1 MDWAIMKTLSTKAA
15 EVVEHQNFYIEKGV
29 KKCKLCGRKIDALD
43 KKACTPASKS
53 ALKIISAMAFCFA
66 AIATTVAIM
75 QSQQTSN
82 QKPNEIKPRIET
94 PKISVEKE
102 PCIIN
107 PTIHNMQYSGD
118 CSAKQIS
125 EGFEKHTA
133 LYEENELLINQ
144 QSKMAA
150 KEAFDALEKIRLGE
164 KEEHQEFLRKMDDPT
179 AEEREEMQL
188 IIDAEMDRK
197 FKGWGGYRPRIEAS
211 KSERTECPID
221 TKSIEGYK
229 GLTLPQLSIKSDV
242 NPYCKA
248 HAEIVLDLPKESN
261 ETEIKKKYRSL
272 ALEFHPD
279 KSKEKDAIKIFSMIQ
294 TSYETLSLAKA
305 ISMM

>member
-1 MDWAIMKTLSTKAA
+1 MDWAIMKTFSKKAT
-15 EVVEHQNFYIEKGV
+15 EVVEHRNFYIEKGV

-43 KKACTPASKS
+43 KKSCTPASKS
-53 ALKIISAMAFCFA
+53 ALKIVSAMVLCFA
-66 AIATTVAIM
+66 AIATTVAII

-82 QKPNEIKPRIET
+82 QKPNEIKPRIEI
-94 PKISVEKE
+94 PKIAVEKE

-107 PTIHNMQYSGD
+107 PTIHNVQYTGD

-125 EGFEKHTA
+125 EAFDRHTA
-133 LYEENELLINQ
+133 LYEENELLITQ
-144 QSKMAA
+144 QSKMDA
-150 KEAFDALEKIRLGE
+150 KDAFEAIERVRLGE
-164 KEEHQEFLRKMDDPT
+164 MEEHQEFLRRMDNPT
-179 AEEREEMQL
+179 DEEREEIQL
-188 IIDAEMDRK
+188 KIAEKMDRK
-197 FKGWGGYRPRIEAS
+197 FKGWGGYIPRVEAS
-211 KSERTECPID
+211 KSERVECPID
-221 TKSIEGYK
+221 TKGIEAYK
-229 GLTLPQLSIKSDV
+229 GLTLAQLSIKSDV

-279 KSKEKDAIKIFSMIQ
+279 KSREKDADKIFSMIQ
-294 TSYETLSLAKA
+294 TSYETLSLAKS